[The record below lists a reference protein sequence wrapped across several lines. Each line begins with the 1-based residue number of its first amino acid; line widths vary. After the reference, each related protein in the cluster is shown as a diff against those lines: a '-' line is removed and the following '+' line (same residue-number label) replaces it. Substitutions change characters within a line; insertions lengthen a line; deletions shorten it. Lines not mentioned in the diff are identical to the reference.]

1 MERLERVVELVVKAM
16 VGGEESQ
23 EALEHPAMVAVVVLE
38 ETEARTKQ
46 VVVLVGKEMVVV
58 VVHVLDFLYPHL
70 LAVMVEVYLVD
81 LVVVEVVTH
90 LRLVVAEATAVV
102 VVVDGALAL
111 NTMVLEVEVVVLIF
125 QDRINPMFLDT
136 MLTTDMYQLT

>member
-1 MERLERVVELVVKAM
+1 
-16 VGGEESQ
+16 
-23 EALEHPAMVAVVVLE
+23 
-38 ETEARTKQ
+38 
-46 VVVLVGKEMVVV
+46 
-58 VVHVLDFLYPHL
+58 
-70 LAVMVEVYLVD
+70 
-81 LVVVEVVTH
+81 
-90 LRLVVAEATAVV
+90 VVAEATAVV